1 MNKLSFIISFRNLIH
16 NPTLSFIKIAGLSV
30 GVSGCVIV
38 FLLASLEMSFDKF
51 HPNGNKIYRLY
62 SSFSGVWEGTNHG
75 VPLPLPDLFRERAAG
90 VEAVSQVLTDD
101 LNVEVPEASGASKKF
116 AKPNNVAYT
125 DHNYFVVFQAYR
137 WLSGTPQVLDAPGT
151 VVLTESKARLY
162 FGETDLSKIM
172 GRRLVYRDSLEVTVA
187 GIVADLE
194 HNTDFNFTDFIS
206 LSTTKTSNIKDN
218 YEYTNWGN
226 INSSWQCFMR
236 LAESTDIASTNE
248 LLAKIAKESA
258 ERNASPGEKQTT
270 FTAYKAQPL
279 SEIHFDTKLGT
290 WDNGRQTTSIRTI
303 QSLVAIALLLLGI
316 AVINFVNLETAQ
328 ALTRAREV
336 GVRKVMGGSRQGLL
350 ISFISESFVVTSI
363 AVVLSI
369 PLAKLTI
376 ISFSSFLPK
385 ELSIDLT
392 SLSFILFV
400 IGLLTIIPLLSGIYP
415 AMVLS
420 SYQPVQALRMKRGT
434 GRSGSALTR
443 KALTVFQFTFSEA
456 LIATALIVG
465 LQISWMVSKD
475 LGFTRD
481 AVITVETP
489 WREKVSKRTAF
500 RRDLEQMSFIE
511 AVNQSSRPPAY
522 GGWNT
527 TTLKYNNGKED
538 IPLTVQTVQG
548 DTSYLRLYGLKLIAG
563 RNIMPVD
570 SLGEILVNKTYCDKL
585 GIAPIDMIGKD
596 IKMGK
601 SKVYHVVG
609 VLRDFHHTS
618 LHQAI
623 GPWFYRHQTNAD
635 LFSLKL
641 AKGADSREAMDQITT
656 AWKKI
661 YPDAEIS
668 IAFIDETLQKFYE
681 QERRFAILANTA
693 TGLAIFISCLGLFG
707 LASFTSIQ
715 RTKEIGIRKAL
726 GASVNSIMA
735 LLSREFL
742 LLVAI
747 SFVLAVPLAWYA
759 GDQWLSGFAY
769 RMDVSIWIFLLTGI
783 LSLFIAFLTVGFQAA
798 KAAVKNPVES
808 LRYE

>member
-38 FLLASLEMSFDKF
+38 FLLGRLEMSFDKF
-51 HPNGNKIYRLY
+51 HPNGDRIYRVY
-62 SSFSGVWEGTNHG
+62 TSFSGVWESNNYG
-75 VPLPLPDLFRERAAG
+75 VPLPLPDVLRERVAG
-90 VEAVSQVLTDD
+90 VEAVSQALTDD
-101 LNVEVPEASGASKKF
+101 LNVEVPDASGTLKKF
-116 AKPNNVAYT
+116 PKPNNVAYT
-125 DHNYFVVFQAYR
+125 DHNYFGVFQAYR
-137 WLSGTPQVLDAPGT
+137 WLSGSPQVLDAPGT

-162 FGETDLSKIM
+162 FAETDLSRIM

-194 HNTDFNFTDFIS
+194 HYTDFNFTDFIS
-206 LSTTKTSNIKDN
+206 LSTTKSGNIKGN

-236 LAESTDIASTNE
+236 LAERTDVASINE
-248 LLAKIAKESA
+248 VLVAIAKESA
-258 ERNASPGEKQTT
+258 ERTTAPGEKRTT
-270 FTAYKAQPL
+270 FTSYNVQPL
-279 SEIHFDTKLGT
+279 SDIHFNTKLGT
-290 WDNGRQTTSIRTI
+290 WDGGRHTTSVRTI

-328 ALTRAREV
+328 ALRRAREV

-350 ISFISESFVVTSI
+350 ISFISESFMVTSI

-369 PLAKLTI
+369 PLAQLTI

-392 SLSFILFV
+392 SPSFILFV
-400 IGLLTIIPLLSGIYP
+400 IGLLTVIPLLSGIYP
-415 AMVLS
+415 ALVLS
-420 SYQPVQALRMKRGT
+420 SYQPVQALRMKSS
-434 GRSGSALTR
+434 GRPGSALTR
-443 KALTVFQFTFSEA
+443 KALTIFQFTFSEA

-481 AVITVETP
+481 AVINVQTP
-489 WREKVSKRTAF
+489 WQEKASKRTAF
-500 RRDLEQMSFIE
+500 RRDLEQISSIE
-511 AVNQSSRPPAY
+511 VVNQSSRPPAF
-522 GGWNT
+522 GGSWT

-538 IPLTVQTVQG
+538 LPLTVQTTEG

-585 GIAPIDMIGKD
+585 GLAPLDMIGKD
-596 IKMGK
+596 IKQGTK
-601 SKVYHVVG
+601 RVYHVVG

-618 LHQAI
+618 LHHTI
-623 GPWFYRHQTNAD
+623 DPWFYRHESNAD
-635 LFSLKL
+635 LFSLRL
-641 AKGADSREAMDQITT
+641 AKGADSREAINQITA

-661 YPDAEIS
+661 YPDGEMS
-668 IAFIDETLQKFYE
+668 IKFIDETLQKFYE

-759 GDQWLSGFAY
+759 GDQWLNGFAY
-769 RMDVSIWIFLLTGI
+769 RMELSIWIFLLTGV

-798 KAAVKNPVES
+798 KAAVKNPVDS